1 MAFLVEILYIMGV
14 KKYCDIAVG
23 RKIGGV
29 CVCVC
34 VCV

>member
-14 KKYCDIAVG
+14 KKCCDITVG

-34 VCV
+34 V